1 MASVSQVGS
10 KLTLPQQG
18 VSLTEHVSGESP
30 ASLAELIEGEIIPR
44 LLLAHRRDSSA
55 PRTVQT
61 TRARGIDS
69 NDVSAFLS
77 ASVENSAHLLIR
89 QVDALLSQ
97 GVAVET
103 ILVDLLTPVARGLG
117 EQWENDEIDFIDVT
131 MGLWRLQEVV
141 HDLAARVPGAG
152 ETPANN
158 RRALFTIVPGDQHSF
173 GTVLIDEC
181 FRRRGWDTMCVT
193 SANQSQLVDL
203 VGERWFEVIGLT
215 VSCDAHI
222 DELPRLI
229 GALRKASRNPHVGVL
244 VGGRVFLNN
253 SDLALRMGADA
264 TAQDAR
270 TAVDRA
276 EQLVEDIAGRAAF
289 TS

>member
-1 MASVSQVGS
+1 MASMSQVGS
-10 KLTLPQQG
+10 KLTLQQQG

-77 ASVENSAHLLIR
+77 ASIENSAHLLIR

-222 DELPRLI
+222 NELPRLI
-229 GALRKASRNPHVGVL
+229 EALRKASRNPHVGVL

-276 EQLVEDIAGRAAF
+276 EQLVEDIAGRAAI